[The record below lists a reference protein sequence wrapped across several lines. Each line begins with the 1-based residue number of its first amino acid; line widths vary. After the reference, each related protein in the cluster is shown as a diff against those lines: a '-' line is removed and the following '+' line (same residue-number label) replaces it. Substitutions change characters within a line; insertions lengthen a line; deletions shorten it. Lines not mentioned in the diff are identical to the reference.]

1 MEEVKLKVKNMGCKS
16 CASAIEKKLKA
27 MTGVKAIDIDLQN
40 KIVKIQHDNP
50 NLCQDVLTCAVE
62 DMGYEVQAI

>member
-1 MEEVKLKVKNMGCKS
+1 MEEVKFKVKNMECKS
-16 CASAIEKKLKA
+16 CAYVIEKKLES
-27 MTGVKAIDIDLQN
+27 MPGVKAIDIDLQN

-62 DMGYEVQAI
+62 EMGYEVQAI